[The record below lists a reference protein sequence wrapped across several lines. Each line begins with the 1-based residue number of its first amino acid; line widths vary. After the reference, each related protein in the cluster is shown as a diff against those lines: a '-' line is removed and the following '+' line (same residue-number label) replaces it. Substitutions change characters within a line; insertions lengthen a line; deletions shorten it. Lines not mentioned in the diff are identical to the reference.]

1 MKQGSTIMPICVG
14 LLSDVALCETY
25 SLGSLMIKVQTSRI
39 MCSQLERASHL
50 AAKNYIRETIT
61 QLGLGSE
68 VSLPK
73 LSDEKRDKY
82 QAAVVQKNQN

>member
-1 MKQGSTIMPICVG
+1 MAEQESFD
-14 LLSDVALCETY
+14 LSEVWLYDSLCETY
-25 SLGSLMIKVQTSRI
+25 SLGSLMIKVQTSHI

-50 AAKNYIRETIT
+50 AAKSFMRSTMT

-73 LSDEKRDKY
+73 SSDEKRDKY
-82 QAAVVQKNQN
+82 QAAVVQKNEN